1 MRRMIRRDDKIRVIR
16 DVRLPFVF
24 GAQQTLVQRALGQVN
39 GLIPNR
45 AHKFRNANLVF
56 LFRLQ
61 SQPRALSP
69 RRL

>member
-1 MRRMIRRDDKIRVIR
+1 MIRRDDKIRVIG
-16 DVRLPFVF
+16 DVRLPFIF
-24 GAQQTLVQRALGQVN
+24 GAQQTLVQGALGQIN
-39 GLIPNR
+39 GFIPNR
-45 AHKFRNANLVF
+45 ADKFRNTNLVF